1 MSAGIYNI
9 KNMSGLAKALV
20 DLLIPDAN
28 RYYGNLVFEAAI
40 VELNGG
46 NALKFRLTTIYR
58 DWDYDKKYIKS
69 RSQMN
74 VSIFRK
80 VVKEALG
87 LGPKE
92 LVYST
97 MDKTSHSDYNS
108 SWMRE
113 AELKYIITDEL
124 VDKLIALEAM
134 VTKGGVH
141 V

>member
-1 MSAGIYNI
+1 MSGIYNI
-9 KNMSGLAKALV
+9 KNMSGLGKTLV

-28 RYYGNLVFEAAI
+28 RYYGGIVFEATI

-46 NALKFRLTTIYR
+46 KALKFRLTTVYR

-80 VVKEALG
+80 VVKEVLG
-87 LGPKE
+87 LGTKE

-97 MDKTSHSDYNS
+97 MDKISHSDYNS
-108 SWMRE
+108 SWTRE
-113 AELKYIITDEL
+113 AELKYVITDEL

>member
-9 KNMSGLAKALV
+9 KNMSRLGRALV
-20 DLLIPDAN
+20 DFLIPDGS
-28 RYYGNLVFEAAI
+28 RYYGGIVFEAAI

-46 NALKFRLTTIYR
+46 KALKFRLTTVYR

-97 MDKTSHSDYNS
+97 MDKTSHSDYNA
-108 SWMRE
+108 SWTRE
-113 AELKYIITDEL
+113 AELKYVITDEL

-134 VTKGGVH
+134 MTKGGIRV
-141 V
+141 

>member
-9 KNMSGLAKALV
+9 KNMSGLARTLV

-28 RYYGNLVFEAAI
+28 RYYGGIVFEAAI

-46 NALKFRLTTIYR
+46 KALKFRLTTVYR

-87 LGPKE
+87 LGTKE

-108 SWMRE
+108 SWTRE
-113 AELKYIITDEL
+113 AELKYVITDEL